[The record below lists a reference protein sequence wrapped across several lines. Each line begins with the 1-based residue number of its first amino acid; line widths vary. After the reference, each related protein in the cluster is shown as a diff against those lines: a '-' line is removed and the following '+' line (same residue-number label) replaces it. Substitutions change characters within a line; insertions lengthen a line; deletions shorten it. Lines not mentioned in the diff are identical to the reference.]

1 MMAVGIQAVGALVDI
16 GIPTFGEPR
25 FLVDSIESVIG
36 QTFEAWR
43 LTISEN
49 GPGSTAVAAA
59 VAPFLSD
66 PRIRHVTTGAN
77 LGGARNATSLVQA
90 GSAPYVTLLHDD
102 DRWAPEFLARR
113 VAFLEANPTCGLVFS
128 SCDFIDDGGSVIH
141 RFKVDLTEGM
151 QDRKRFLRSL
161 YLSNIICMPT
171 VVVPRRCYEA
181 VGPAFNDSV
190 LFYDYEMWLR
200 IASAFDVGYLD
211 AFDASYRIHT
221 GQTTHDIDLAVGE
234 HRLALLDAV
243 DGVLPADFPALQRR
257 RARSGAHM
265 RIALEAHEQG
275 DRRRSA
281 SHLGKA
287 LKLYPLGFL
296 DPKMALR
303 ARGSIKRRAIL
314 RRVWG

>member
-1 MMAVGIQAVGALVDI
+1 MMAAGVQAIGALVDI

-25 FLVDSIESVIG
+25 FLVESIESVIG
-36 QTFEAWR
+36 QTIEAWR

-49 GPGSTAVAAA
+49 GPGSAAVAAA

-66 PRIRHVTTGAN
+66 PRIRHVTTGTN
-77 LGGARNATSLVQA
+77 LGGARNSTRLVQA
-90 GSAPYVTLLHDD
+90 GSAPHVALLHDD

-128 SCDFIDDGGSVIH
+128 SCDFIDDSGSVIH
-141 RFKVDLTEGM
+141 RFKVDLAEGV
-151 QDRKRFLRSL
+151 QDRKRFLRFL
-161 YLSNIICMPT
+161 YLSNVICMPT
-171 VVVPRRCYEA
+171 VVVRRDCYEA
-181 VGPAFNDSV
+181 VGPKFNDAV
-190 LFYDYEMWLR
+190 LYYDYEMWLR
-200 IASAFDVGYLD
+200 IASRFDVGYLD
-211 AFDASYRIHT
+211 VVDASYRIHT
-221 GQTTHDIDLAVGE
+221 GQTTHDIDLKVGD

-275 DRRRSA
+275 DRPRTA
-281 SHLGKA
+281 THLRKA
-287 LKLYPLGFL
+287 LRLYPIGFL
-296 DPKMALR
+296 DPKMASL
-303 ARGSIKRRAIL
+303 ALGSIKRRAIL